1 MTPYILVEKVDEL
14 DSNLLIF
21 GTHSTEDDIK
31 EVLSDETIYTGAFDK
46 ITKQEAIEFMNGRF

>member
-14 DSNLLIF
+14 DWELLIF

-31 EVLSDETIYTGAFDK
+31 EVLSDETIYTGAFHK